1 MSRSAA
7 KKADEAADALLDW
20 LRGQSSALALEADA
34 DPAGRSGE
42 DGSVEGADPR
52 DDAASQPASN
62 PTTANDDAGSLPI
75 ALDQLGAAVRHD
87 RDNVAAMGSA
97 DSIKWREADRN
108 AAPLRLSHTD
118 WLYHRLTVCGPTGDL
133 TDFQGKAVGA
143 GTIPWQLDLDR
154 MEEDWFHLL
163 VSPSPP
169 QQRTLS
175 IGGAH
180 VLAGQLRDAVA
191 RRHALAVA
199 RVGQSGACPLDL
211 HALIPIPDA
220 LLRRG
225 PDDPSALAWLWEN
238 WGTTQSLRHVA
249 EDAAGQD
256 ERRQDGSSAG
266 ERTVSFTFWSA
277 DWTPWRALAQ
287 LRQRW
292 PALSFD
298 LRPSYSKP

>member
-7 KKADEAADALLDW
+7 EKADEAADALLDW
-20 LRGQSSALALEADA
+20 LRSQSIALALEGDA
-34 DPAGRSGE
+34 DLAGRSGE
-42 DGSVEGADPR
+42 GRSVEGADPR
-52 DDAASQPASN
+52 DDAASRPISN
-62 PTTANDDAGSLPI
+62 PTIANDHAGSIPI
-75 ALDQLGAAVRHD
+75 ALDQSGPTIKRD
-87 RDNVAAMGSA
+87 RDNVAVTGSA
-97 DSIKWREADRN
+97 DN
-108 AAPLRLSHTD
+108 AAPLHLPHTD
-118 WLYHRLTVCGPTGDL
+118 WLYHRLTVSGPTGDL
-133 TDFQGKAVGA
+133 TSFQGEAAGA

-175 IGGAH
+175 IGGAR

-199 RVGQSGACPLDL
+199 RVGQSGARPFDL

-220 LLRRG
+220 LLRGG
-225 PDDPSALAWLWEN
+225 PDDPSALAWLWGN

-249 EDAAGQD
+249 MESAGQD
-256 ERRQDGSSAG
+256 ERRQDVSSVG
-266 ERTVSFTFWSA
+266 ERTISFTFWSA
-277 DWTPWRALAQ
+277 DWSPWRALAQ

-298 LRPSYSKP
+298 LRPHYGQS

>member
-20 LRGQSSALALEADA
+20 LRSQSSALEADV

-42 DGSVEGADPR
+42 GRSVEGAGPR
-52 DDAASQPASN
+52 DDAASQPVSN
-62 PTTANDDAGSLPI
+62 PTIANDHVGSLPI
-75 ALDQLGAAVRHD
+75 ALDQPGATVRHD
-87 RDNVAAMGSA
+87 RDSVAVIGSA
-97 DSIKWREADRN
+97 DSIKWSEADRN
-108 AAPLRLSHTD
+108 AAPLRLPHTD
-118 WLYHRLTVCGPTGDL
+118 WLYHRLAVSGPAGDL
-133 TDFQGKAVGA
+133 TDFRGKAVGA

-175 IGGAH
+175 IGGAR

-199 RVGQSGACPLDL
+199 RVGQSGACPFDL

-225 PDDPSALAWLWEN
+225 PDDPSVLAWLWGN
-238 WGTTQSLRHVA
+238 WGTTQSLRHAA
-249 EDAAGQD
+249 EDSTGQD
-256 ERRQDGSSAG
+256 ERRQDVSPGG
-266 ERTVSFTFWSA
+266 ERTVSVTFWSA
-277 DWTPWRALAQ
+277 DWTPWRALVQ

-298 LRPSYSKP
+298 LRPSYGKS

>member
-7 KKADEAADALLDW
+7 KKADEAVDALLDW
-20 LRGQSSALALEADA
+20 LRSQSGGLALEADA

-42 DGSVEGADPR
+42 GGSVEGADRR
-52 DDAASQPASN
+52 DDGACQPASN
-62 PTTANDDAGSLPI
+62 PTIANDHAGSIPI
-75 ALDQLGAAVRHD
+75 VLDQPGVPVRHD
-87 RDNVAAMGSA
+87 RDNVAVMGSA
-97 DSIKWREADRN
+97 DK
-108 AAPLRLSHTD
+108 AAPLRLPHTD
-118 WLYHRLTVCGPTGDL
+118 WLYHRLTVSGPAGDL
-133 TDFQGKAVGA
+133 AGFQGEAVGA

-175 IGGAH
+175 IGGAR

-199 RVGQSGACPLDL
+199 RVGQSGACPFDL

-220 LLRRG
+220 LLRGG
-225 PDDPSALAWLWEN
+225 PDDPSALAWLWGN

-249 EDAAGQD
+249 MESAGQD
-256 ERRQDGSSAG
+256 ERRLGGSSVG

-298 LRPSYSKP
+298 LRPSYSKS